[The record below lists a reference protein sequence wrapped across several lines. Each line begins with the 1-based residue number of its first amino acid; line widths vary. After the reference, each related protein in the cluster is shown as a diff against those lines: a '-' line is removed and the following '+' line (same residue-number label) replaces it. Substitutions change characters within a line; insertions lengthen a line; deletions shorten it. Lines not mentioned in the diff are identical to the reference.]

1 MDAFMEFIKN
11 YGPKAIGAV
20 ITLLIGLWVINLAM
34 KIFKKTLEKSKL
46 EPTLNSFILSLMSVG
61 LKILLV
67 ITVLTMAGV
76 EMTSF
81 VALIGAAGLAVG
93 LALQGSLSNFAG
105 GVLIIFFKPF
115 KVGDFIEASGNAGT
129 VREIQI
135 LHTILT
141 TPDNKVIIIPNGPL
155 SNSVITNFSREGK
168 RRVDMTFGVGYE
180 ADIREV
186 RDILNSI
193 VSKDDRVM
201 NEPAPMIRLMELAD
215 SSVNFTVR
223 LWVKTSDYW
232 DVYFDT
238 QEKVKLAFDENG
250 ISIPF
255 PQMDVHFQPNGKL
268 PEFMEKASAN
278 RKEN

>member
-67 ITVLTMAGV
+67 ITVLTMAGI

>member
-1 MDAFMEFIKN
+1 MDAFMEFVKN

-20 ITLLIGLWVINLAM
+20 ITLLVGLWVIKIAM
-34 KIFKKTLEKSKL
+34 KIFQKTLEKSKM
-46 EPTLNSFILSLMSVG
+46 EPTLNSFILSLLGVG

-115 KVGDFIEASGNAGT
+115 KVGDFIEANGNAGT

-186 RDILNSI
+186 QKILSGI
-193 VSKDDRVM
+193 VAEDNRVM
-201 NEPAPMIRLMELAD
+201 KEPAPMIRLLELAD

-223 LWVKTSDYW
+223 MWVKTSDYW
-232 DVYFDT
+232 NVYFDT

-255 PQMDVHFQPNGKL
+255 PQMDVHFQSSNL
-268 PEFMEKASAN
+268 PELVKKAAADQG
-278 RKEN
+278 EN